1 MVDSGML
8 EETKKVLGMGYKQ
21 DCYGLTGVGYKHIIK
36 YFNNELS
43 KKELIDKFSQDT
55 RQYAKRQITWFTK
68 QPDIN
73 VINIDDNMSVA
84 DIIKKMI

>member
-1 MVDSGML
+1 ML
-8 EETKKVLGMGYKQ
+8 EETKKVLNMGYRQ

-36 YFNNELS
+36 YFNKEIS
-43 KKELIDKFSQDT
+43 KEELIENFSQDT

-73 VINIDDNMSVA
+73 IIKIDDNMNIH
-84 DIIKKMI
+84 DIVNKMI